1 MAELTVPNK
10 GVTDNTILEQL
21 ADVRSEVKRLVANW
35 DQLTVSPIE
44 QQRSR
49 STSPKRVT
57 FDESPQ
63 RSQYGGRNQ
72 GMQQRS
78 SNFGTY
84 RGGPSQTTW
93 GDRLRAR
100 TGYQYSAQQPQQR
113 QQLQYPSQ
121 KPQQGFWGT
130 RPQCSKFGRP
140 QHDHPNFC
148 PAINQNC
155 RYCGRKG
162 HFARVCFRAAPR
174 MTGPQHPRI

>member
-100 TGYQYSAQQPQQR
+100 TGYQYSA
-113 QQLQYPSQ
+113 
-121 KPQQGFWGT
+121 
-130 RPQCSKFGRP
+130 
-140 QHDHPNFC
+140 
-148 PAINQNC
+148 
-155 RYCGRKG
+155 
-162 HFARVCFRAAPR
+162 
-174 MTGPQHPRI
+174 

>member
-63 RSQYGGRNQ
+63 RSQYAWNQ
-72 GMQQRS
+72 GMQQRN
-78 SNFGTY
+78 SNFDTY
-84 RGGPSQTTW
+84 RGGPSQATW
-93 GDRLRAR
+93 GDRPRTR
-100 TGYQYSAQQPQQR
+100 TGYQYSAQMPQQR
-113 QQLQYPSQ
+113 QQQQYQSQ
-121 KPQQGFWGT
+121 
-130 RPQCSKFGRP
+130 C
-140 QHDHPNFC
+140 H
-148 PAINQNC
+148 
-155 RYCGRKG
+155 
-162 HFARVCFRAAPR
+162 V
-174 MTGPQHPRI
+174 